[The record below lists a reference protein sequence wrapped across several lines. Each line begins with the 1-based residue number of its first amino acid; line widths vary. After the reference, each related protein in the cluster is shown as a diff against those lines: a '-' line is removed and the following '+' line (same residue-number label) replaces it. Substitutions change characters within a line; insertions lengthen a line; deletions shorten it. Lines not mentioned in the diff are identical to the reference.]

1 MAKNNKE
8 LNMKILKYGGLFTAL
23 AFSATSHSSSHD
35 SRWIDFTGTDQ
46 ISSLVSAQD
55 DRGEGKASA
64 ICQYYHGEDTDY
76 SAFHGLGYLKQKSNG
91 SYGCYGSVETNKIYW
106 HNNNPWGT
114 SHFRVLPKTALSGTE
129 QRWTEFREDDFGRY
143 IEATFEDGINA
154 PVCSVQHKID
164 EYQNY
169 ENFHGLGYVKWD
181 TSKRSYRCVGSF
193 EDKMIWQPN
202 GNAMQFSRFNV
213 LKAEEPEV
221 LTSVPNDTS
230 RRWTYRSLGK
240 PNSQGFTISNS
251 ADYEPGQGSFSVGL
265 WFYVDN
271 LSGIKKIARKGNAD
285 SQGTGWSLF
294 MNGNKIYFRTRSPG
308 FNSDQVA
315 HISNPGWHHFVG
327 VVDADKDRLFAY
339 LDGSPTLVDE
349 GEWSGRIPANSNI
362 TSSQS
367 LKLTESFAGNI
378 ATDLRLYKRAL
389 SWQEAKTLAQ
399 VHKLPGNSI
408 RVEEIAN
415 GTFQIAERSN
425 QSHDLLQWQMGDGL
439 ESFLADRQYT
449 YGDGGK
455 YKLTLTLIDNSD
467 KLYQQHISLTP
478 SLSQSADFVNSAIF
492 RQNDLGYAC
501 FRIPAIV
508 NDTSDGS
515 LLAFAEAR
523 TESCADHHH
532 KIDIVMKRSF
542 DNGRSWEDF
551 TILAENGNFEVQN
564 VAPVYDAIADRTVI
578 LYNYQAG
585 NSTTEKAARLHMMR
599 MTDDGGDSWTPMK
612 DITNQVTHRRSSW
625 LYYTDDAGNKLY
637 DAPYAWGSSTA
648 TLGHAIQLENGPHP
662 GRLMFI
668 SYYSYGG
675 GNNYSIYSDDHGE
688 SYSFSEGMPTYVDG
702 PGSNVVAGN
711 KLNEATGVE
720 LANGWILA
728 SARDSQ
734 NDTSAPG
741 PYRHHTLSRDGGSTW
756 GETIKEKQL
765 EDPKVLE
772 GYFNGIAG
780 IASGLLRVSEQ
791 GKQDINRLIYSAP
804 AAGWQRDQLQLKMSY
819 DEGNTWPIA
828 KTLAWGGAA
837 YSDLV
842 LQDDR
847 RVGLVYEIPEQY
859 FGISTD
865 TMDEI
870 RYVNFTMDWLTD
882 NNEDTVSTNLVSVPN
897 DQDYQFLDTITDFNG
912 SNGISLGHNPDW
924 NPDEDSFTVSYRFMA
939 TQTNSSWHHHVNK
952 SSRDDV
958 NGRGWMIFHG
968 GGNINFRIRGDN
980 GNEGTTISAPLN
992 TVDKWHHVAAS
1003 INRTTNEIRLYVDG
1017 RMAKASIAH
1026 QGNSISS
1033 GNEDLHIA
1041 RHQDDNGH
1049 QFIGKMKDVR
1059 IYNRGLSSKAVRAL
1073 TGNMDDQVWIH

>member
-1 MAKNNKE
+1 
-8 LNMKILKYGGLFTAL
+8 MKIIKYGGLLTAL
-23 AFSATSHSSSHD
+23 MYSTLSQASLNESSP
-35 SRWIDFTGTDQ
+35 WIEFTGSNQ
-46 ISSLVSAQD
+46 ISDLVSAQD
-55 DRGEGKASA
+55 DRGSGKASPL
-64 ICQYYHGEDTDY
+64 CQYYRGDNTDY
-76 SAFHGLGYLKQKSNG
+76 TATHGLGFLKQKTDG
-91 SYGCYGSVETNKIYW
+91 SYGCYGSIETNKIYW
-106 HNNNPWGT
+106 HNGNPWGT
-114 SHFRVLPKTALSGTE
+114 SYFNVLPKSALSGAE
-129 QRWTEFREDDFGRY
+129 SRWTEFSEDDFGRY

-154 PVCSVQHKID
+154 PVCSVQHHID
-164 EYQNY
+164 EYDKY
-169 ENFHGLGYVKWD
+169 SDFHGLGYVKWD
-181 TSKRSYRCVGSF
+181 ASKKAYRCIASF
-193 EDKMIWQPN
+193 EGKLIWQPN
-202 GNAMQFSRFNV
+202 GNPMQFSSFNV

-221 LTSVPNDTS
+221 LADVPSDTT

-251 ADYEPGQGSFSVGL
+251 PDYEPGSGSFSVGL

-271 LSGIKKIARKGNAD
+271 LNGIKKIARKGNAD
-285 SQGTGWSLF
+285 SQATGWSLF

-399 VHKLPGNSI
+399 VHKLPDNSI
-408 RVEEIAN
+408 SAEEIAN
-415 GTFQIAERSN
+415 GTFQIAQNSG
-425 QSHDLLQWQMGDGL
+425 QTHDLLHWQLGDGM
-439 ESFLADRQYT
+439 ESFMADRQYT
-449 YGDGGK
+449 YADGGK
-455 YKLTLTLIDNSD
+455 YKLNLTLIDNQD
-467 KLYQQHISLTP
+467 KVYQQHVSVTP
-478 SLSQSADFVNSAIF
+478 NLAQSSHIVNSAIF

-508 NDTSDGS
+508 KIGKGD

-532 KIDIVMKRSF
+532 KIDMVMKRSF
-542 DNGRSWEDF
+542 DNGRTWEDF
-551 TILAENGNFEVQN
+551 TLLGENGNFEVQN
-564 VAPVYDAIADRTVI
+564 IAPVYDAIADRTVI

-585 NSTTEKAARLHMMR
+585 NSTTEKAARLHIMR

-612 DITNQVTHRRSSW
+612 DITNQVTNRRSSW

-637 DAPYAWGSSTA
+637 DAPYGWGGSTA

-662 GRLMFI
+662 SRLMFI

-675 GNNYSIYSDDHGE
+675 GSNNYSIYSDDHGE
-688 SYSFSEGMPTYVDG
+688 SFSFSDGMPTYIDG
-702 PGSNVVAGN
+702 SGSNVTAGN
-711 KLNEATGVE
+711 RLNEATGVE
-720 LANGWILA
+720 LANGWVLS

-734 NDTSAPG
+734 NDTSAAG

-772 GYFNGIAG
+772 GYFDGIAG

-791 GKQDINRLIYSAP
+791 GKQDINRIIYSSP
-804 AAGWQRDQLQLKMSY
+804 AAGWQRDQLQLRMSY

-828 KTLAWGGAA
+828 KTISWGGAA

-847 RVGLVYEIPEQY
+847 RIGLVYEIPKQY

-870 RYVNFTMDWLTD
+870 RYVNFSMDWLTD
-882 NNEDTVSTNLVSVPN
+882 NNEDTATTSAIAIPT
-897 DQDYQFLDTITDFNG
+897 DYDFDLLPEVTEFNG
-912 SNGISLGHNPDW
+912 ANGLSLGHNNDW
-924 NPDEDSFTVSYRFMA
+924 NPDDEDFTLSYRFKA
-939 TQTNSSWHHHVNK
+939 DASNGSWIHHVNK
-952 SSRDDV
+952 SSRVDSA
-958 NGRGWMIFHG
+958 GRGWIVFHG
-968 GGNINFRIRGDN
+968 DGNINFRVRGDTSN
-980 GNEGTTISAPLN
+980 QGTMISLPL
-992 TVDKWHHVAAS
+992 TALDKWHHVAVS
-1003 INRTTNEIRLYVDG
+1003 INRNTDEIRLYLDG
-1017 RMAKASIAH
+1017 RMVKASIAH
-1026 QGNSISS
+1026 QGQIISAGS
-1033 GNEDLHIA
+1033 ESLNIGRHHEDS
-1041 RHQDDNGH
+1041 GH
-1049 QFIGKMKDVR
+1049 QFVGKIKDVR
-1059 IYNRGLSSKAVRAL
+1059 IFNRAVGSKSIRAI
-1073 TGNMDDQVWIH
+1073 TGNMDEQVWPH